1 MVAAAATG
9 LEPHMKDDGDGAGDG
24 ELTLLKT
31 GYREC
36 FFVVHLLWS
45 QIPKQHS
52 GVCSFH
58 NTGIIDDD
66 LVVVL

>member
-1 MVAAAATG
+1 
-9 LEPHMKDDGDGAGDG
+9 MKDDGDGDGDSAGDG

-45 QIPKQHS
+45 QIPKQLS
-52 GVCSFH
+52 ARPQESAVF
-58 NTGIIDDD
+58 IIQK
-66 LVVVL
+66 

>member
-9 LEPHMKDDGDGAGDG
+9 LEPHMKDDGDGDGDSAGDG

-52 GVCSFH
+52 ARPQQFF
-58 NTGIIDDD
+58 IRQE
-66 LVVVL
+66 